1 MPGGKQE
8 NIQNVTNQTAG
19 VVPPPPKKVVQ
30 PAGGN
35 IFDEL
40 KKTVEEKKKRQK
52 SSPNAPEAVKEG
64 QKGGQPAA
72 NDGKPTV
79 KKQGPPLPLR
89 NSQSSGGNVFDE
101 LKKSVAARNK
111 KLAQSS
117 PNLSGAAN
125 KEQPAVEKQ
134 ETAKKKTGKR
144 IPVDVKGKRVTPPP
158 KKVVRSAVLPTSSSE
173 SASDAEARKKLFS
186 ELINKKNS
194 QLSSNASGAVNKQ
207 EITEKKTSTSSTS
220 SSKSVS
226 DDLRTSKA
234 DLLADNGNDVKAKIK
249 TTLKK
254 TYQNLVNF
262 IRNAKDGTYSS
273 KTENVSDEMLERIYG
288 EQGGLKAIY
297 KLENAGTKKKSGSAY
312 GKYSLKI
319 CNSYDPNKDRSE
331 LKSFFTES
339 GKLAVKYLSSEGKT
353 KMKRLKKVEK
363 SKKKEMKGR
372 DLIIDAYKLLLMCM
386 VAVCSTNQ
394 KHVTEGRSFYE
405 KNSSTFNYFIA
416 KP

>member
-79 KKQGPPLPLR
+79 KKQGPPLPPR

-144 IPVDVKGKRVTPPP
+144 IPVDVKGKRVTPPH

-234 DLLADNGNDVKAKIK
+234 DLLCLFQDFNEAKLEYDQIKGALKMVKQTGYGIASPTLADMKLEKPEIIKQGGRYGVKLKAKAPSIHMIK
-249 TTLKK
+249 VDVESTFEPIIGSEIQSKELIN
-254 TYQNLVNF
+254 YLM
-262 IRNAKDGTYSS
+262 KDSDTEPGTIWKSEIFGIS
-273 KTENVSDEMLERIYG
+273 LDEIVKEGIQEKLSMMPESTR
-288 EQGGLKAIY
+288 Y
-297 KLENAGTKKKSGSAY
+297 KLSTTATKIVNKGS
-312 GKYSLKI
+312 
-319 CNSYDPNKDRSE
+319 NN
-331 LKSFFTES
+331 
-339 GKLAVKYLSSEGKT
+339 
-353 KMKRLKKVEK
+353 
-363 SKKKEMKGR
+363 
-372 DLIIDAYKLLLMCM
+372 LIAI
-386 VAVCSTNQ
+386 V
-394 KHVTEGRSFYE
+394 
-405 KNSSTFNYFIA
+405 I
-416 KP
+416 